1 MAVLA
6 HIEQRIFAHS
16 RRLLTAWKDTYEK
29 ANGGAGSWA
38 AAGHPSPENIGL
50 HRLAEDTV
58 LCTDTCNGA
67 RCTRRLLAEAV
78 MERVKEEV
86 GAAAWEAMSEEER
99 ERKYK
104 TYRGDCWQHLRNIV
118 IDAMAVKGDQVLR
131 EAVVRDL
138 DMFDA
143 YERIEPDGGSM
154 IHATFKHLHH
164 KGEYEHGRGRE
175 YKVWRRTDAASACLP
190 GLERSSGNR
199 CASPA
204 SKHSRPWIL
213 ILPQIAC
220 SFHVA
225 SSFVL
230 LRGFVPQELVLV
242 DVVSMPD

>member
-1 MAVLA
+1 MTVLFWA
-6 HIEQRIFAHS
+6 
-16 RRLLTAWKDTYEK
+16 RLHGMILDLVRDRLCQKKTKLK
-29 ANGGAGSWA
+29 A
-38 AAGHPSPENIGL
+38 AAGAG
-50 HRLAEDTV
+50 
-58 LCTDTCNGA
+58 
-67 RCTRRLLAEAV
+67 RCDGVAIEAN
-78 MERVKEEV
+78 KV
-86 GAAAWEAMSEEER
+86 GKAAWGAMTEEER

-220 SFHVA
+220 SFHVS

-230 LRGFVPQELVLV
+230 RRFRY
-242 DVVSMPD
+242 S